1 MINRSEKLRKLWN
14 GWQQVP
20 AGSSFLSALLF
31 VLSTPYAVV
40 MCLRNI
46 FYDCGLLRVQRL
58 SCPVISIGNLTMG
71 GTGKTPLVIM
81 LADMLRTLGY
91 KPAILS
97 RGYGRT
103 SDAKVAV
110 VTAGG
115 NLLMTPREAGDEPY
129 LMAQL
134 LHDVPVIV
142 GACRF
147 QTGQVAIEQGA
158 DILLLDDGFQ
168 HRALYRDVDIVLLD
182 KDHPLGNGRLLPGG
196 SLRESPRALRRAD
209 IAVLTGGGGPAGPG
223 LPPARQGLLD
233 DVPHLF
239 QADHRARAIIDGS
252 GAELPL
258 DFLQGKR
265 VYAFAGIGRPL
276 SFRRTIEGLGAD
288 LTGFAVFSDHHCF
301 KASELATITRE
312 AAQAR
317 SDIILTTEKD
327 GVRLSNFKEF
337 SKKLFLLRVEM
348 TIMPAGAGFLDV
360 ILEKL
365 RTNQQAGESW
375 RQKMPTIKHSR
386 GRQIS

>member
-20 AGSSFLSALLF
+20 AGPSFLSALLF
-31 VLSTPYAVV
+31 LLSTPYAVV

-46 FYDCGLLRVQRL
+46 FYDYGLLRVQRL

-103 SDAKVAV
+103 SVARVAV
-110 VTAGG
+110 VTDGG

-134 LHDVPVIV
+134 LHGVPVIV
-142 GACRF
+142 GVCRF
-147 QTGQVAIEQGA
+147 LAGRTAIEQGA
-158 DILLLDDGFQ
+158 DILLLDDAFQ
-168 HRALYRDVDIVLLD
+168 HRALYRDVNIVLLD
-182 KDHPLGNGRLLPGG
+182 KDQPLGNGRLLPGG
-196 SLRESPRALRRAD
+196 SLRESPQALRRAD
-209 IAVLTGGGGPAGPG
+209 IAVLTGGGQAGAKLSPAWQ
-223 LPPARQGLLD
+223 RLLD

-239 QADHRARAIIDGS
+239 HADHRARAIIDGS
-252 GAELPL
+252 GTALPL
-258 DFLQGKR
+258 DFLRGKR

-288 LTGFAVFSDHHCF
+288 ITGFAVFPDHHCF
-301 KASELATITRE
+301 GMSELATITRE
-312 AAQAR
+312 AAQTR

-327 GVRLSNFKEF
+327 GVRLGNFKEF
-337 SKKLFLLRVEM
+337 SDNLFLLRVEM
-348 TIMPAGAGFLDV
+348 TITPAGEDFLNV

-365 RTNQQAGESW
+365 RT
-375 RQKMPTIKHSR
+375 K
-386 GRQIS
+386 